1 MPQNFASCKESR
13 NSSSNF
19 TTETLFKCEID
30 TKLFSDHS
38 SHTYRD
44 RHDPL
49 SSAIQYSETHKALG
63 YGIGK
68 FKKIYTAYVKQ
79 GGAK

>member
-19 TTETLFKCEID
+19 TTETSFKFEID
-30 TKLFSDHS
+30 TKSFSAHS

-44 RHDPL
+44 RQEPL
-49 SSAIQYSETHKALG
+49 SFAIQYSETLKALG
-63 YGIGK
+63 YGISA
-68 FKKIYTAYVKQ
+68 FKAIYTA
-79 GGAK
+79 